1 MPPHPPRPRVG
12 LPLTSLPV
20 ERAYASGDVS
30 GPIQPRGRTAARRGL
45 LAGEHRK
52 RSQAR
57 GRLVGRR
64 RGFGDN
70 MQLANVRASRAAV
83 FETDSVTGGR
93 RVQGISRRA
102 NVDNIVNENALQR
115 NESLTQNVMVNPMG
129 MNAINPMEMN
139 ATETNVQTRINP
151 SGQNTLTKANT
162 LTNAINVQTHN
173 VNQTRNMLTVAAD
186 VHTHH
191 VSTSVGTQPSAD
203 IIGVSAN
210 RMILTEANDYAARP
224 SSVTAAMSRDNT
236 TRDLHVR
243 MAGMNAANDS
253 NIANNINAIHAPV
266 QMVPVQMVPVQ
277 MVPADNVSVQGGLS
291 GQNVANAGTAQR
303 VTDAANVAQSGFG
316 APQVTPGLPLVQ
328 GQSARDFLSV
338 LQEVLSVKQNASG
351 MSSTVTASSSAAA
364 ASSAAAQQ
372 AVPLTTQ
379 QAPAQQAPSIVTEG
393 VTSLAPQT
401 TLAAAAS
408 AAEAANTSSA
418 GNASGPWL
426 SLIPLVRSSLAPAT
440 WRTYVSH
447 WKEWDQ
453 FCITRRAESSVS
465 SQGMLGEWLVSMQA
479 QGLRKGAVQSRM
491 AALSFFFKLLGA
503 GDPTGCFFIRQT
515 LKGWGRMQPNKG
527 DVREPITRDR
537 LERLVAVL
545 PIICKSEFEVL
556 LFKAAFVLAFAGALR
571 ITELVSP
578 SKKHMD
584 RGVQFDHVRI
594 SPPAVLLFIPK
605 SKTDQAAKGTWLTF
619 TAQGDACCPMETLAA
634 YVRHRPALAGQF
646 LIHENGMA
654 LSIYQF
660 RRVLALAVE
669 RAGFDPS
676 RITPHSFRIGAATD
690 AALQGAQEQTIK
702 TLGRWRSNRY
712 KLYVRPL
719 SGSCASHQV

>member
-1 MPPHPPRPRVG
+1 
-12 LPLTSLPV
+12 
-20 ERAYASGDVS
+20 
-30 GPIQPRGRTAARRGL
+30 
-45 LAGEHRK
+45 
-52 RSQAR
+52 
-57 GRLVGRR
+57 
-64 RGFGDN
+64 
-70 MQLANVRASRAAV
+70 MQLANVRASGAAV

-191 VSTSVGTQPSAD
+191 VSTSVGTQPNAD

-253 NIANNINAIHAPV
+253 NIANNINAIHA
-266 QMVPVQMVPVQ
+266 PVQMVPVQ

-465 SQGMLGEWLVSMQA
+465 SQGMLGVRKASTRVWIVGHSFIHWAAIRALTRVGGQNLGFPASKASIRWLGFKGLCWPQLPNVLTDAHRRWGKPHIILIHLGGNDMGAIPSLELTKIIQSDLGWLRAWMPGVIIGWSNVIARRQWRYMGSSGA
-479 QGLRKGAVQSRM
+479 AYRVRKKLNRDVGAAVTGNQGFVVRHDAITADKRELYRPDGVH
-491 AALSFFFKLLGA
+491 LSDVGLDLFLG
-503 GDPTGCFFIRQT
+503 D
-515 LKGWGRMQPNKG
+515 L
-527 DVREPITRDR
+527 
-537 LERLVAVL
+537 
-545 PIICKSEFEVL
+545 
-556 LFKAAFVLAFAGALR
+556 
-571 ITELVSP
+571 
-578 SKKHMD
+578 
-584 RGVQFDHVRI
+584 
-594 SPPAVLLFIPK
+594 
-605 SKTDQAAKGTWLTF
+605 SKT
-619 TAQGDACCPMETLAA
+619 LA
-634 YVRHRPALAGQF
+634 PF
-646 LIHENGMA
+646 L
-654 LSIYQF
+654 
-660 RRVLALAVE
+660 
-669 RAGFDPS
+669 
-676 RITPHSFRIGAATD
+676 
-690 AALQGAQEQTIK
+690 
-702 TLGRWRSNRY
+702 
-712 KLYVRPL
+712 
-719 SGSCASHQV
+719 